1 MKVLVT
7 KVFPNDIIGV
17 EDSCTSGI
25 IKKKKMATAR
35 NHYDPELYLKFGLL
49 EANAFEGG
57 A

>member
-17 EDSCTSGI
+17 ENSGTSGI
-25 IKKKKMATAR
+25 IKQNKMATAS
-35 NHYDPELYLKFGLL
+35 NDYEPELYLKFGLL

>member
-17 EDSCTSGI
+17 EDSGTSGI
-25 IKKKKMATAR
+25 TKQKKMATAS
-35 NHYDPELYLKFGLL
+35 NDFEPELYLKFGLL

>member
-17 EDSCTSGI
+17 EDSGTSGI
-25 IKKKKMATAR
+25 IKQKKIATAS
-35 NHYDPELYLKFGLL
+35 NDYEPELYLKFGLL